1 MPRLSRPGFLSRRPA
16 GTDLRG
22 GDIVNGIFSTASL
35 WFASRATGVVALVL
49 LTVVMVLGIAV
60 NRHGRLPGLPRFAVT
75 SLHRAVALLALAFLA
90 IHIGTAIADPF
101 VSIGIAAS
109 VIPFVSQYQPFWL
122 GIGAV
127 SIDLMLALVI
137 TSLLRGRIG
146 RRTWRVVHWLSYAS
160 WPVAVAHSIG
170 SGPDLW
176 RGSLLDLTLVCIAA
190 TAAAVAW
197 RVIGTRRETSVALRT
212 AQVLTAVS
220 VSTAPDGQP
229 RGGPSRHT
237 ETRPKAGAR

>member
-1 MPRLSRPGFLSRRPA
+1 
-16 GTDLRG
+16 
-22 GDIVNGIFSTASL
+22 VNGIFSSASL
-35 WFASRATGVVALVL
+35 WFTSRATGVVALVL

-75 SLHRAVALLALAFLA
+75 SLHRAVSLLALAFLA
-90 IHIGTAIADPF
+90 IHIATAIADPF
-101 VSIGIAAS
+101 VAIGIVAS
-109 VIPFVSQYQPFWL
+109 VIPFVSHYQPFWL

-170 SGPDLW
+170 SGPDLR
-176 RGSLLDLTLVCIAA
+176 RGSLLDLTIVCIAA
-190 TAAAVAW
+190 VAAAVAW
-197 RVIGTRRETSVALRT
+197 RVVGTRREVPVALRAARVLAT
-212 AQVLTAVS
+212 APA
-220 VSTAPDGQP
+220 STAPANTAPDDHPRSGQP
-229 RGGPSRHT
+229 GRGDL
-237 ETRPKAGAR
+237 RPKAGAR

>member
-1 MPRLSRPGFLSRRPA
+1 
-16 GTDLRG
+16 
-22 GDIVNGIFSTASL
+22 VNGILSSASL

-49 LTVVMVLGIAV
+49 LTVVMVLGITV
-60 NRHGRLPGLPRFAVT
+60 NRYGRLPGLPRFAVT
-75 SLHRAVALLALAFLA
+75 SLHRAVSLLALAFLA
-90 IHIGTAIADPF
+90 IHIATAIADPF
-101 VSIGIAAS
+101 VSISIVAS
-109 VIPFVSQYQPFWL
+109 VVPFVSHYQPFWL

-176 RGSLLDLTLVCIAA
+176 RGSLLDLTIVCIAA
-190 TAAAVAW
+190 VGAAVAW
-197 RVIGTRRETSVALRT
+197 RVVGSRREVPVAMR
-212 AQVLTAVS
+212 AARVLTAAS
-220 VSTAPDGQP
+220 ADTATDDQPRSGQP
-229 RGGPSRHT
+229 RHDNL
-237 ETRPKAGAR
+237 RPKAGAR